1 MNLKSTPYPRV
12 HKTFKREFKALR
24 DWIRSTNRYD
34 LKKITG
40 KENMFE
46 SEKKDGE
53 RSDRKL
59 TIRNIEGCDLT
70 RIKENKSSFAIGDKD
85 GNPITKFEFIYV
97 SKEVVGRKNKLIE
110 VITKD
115 GDGKYFNVSKRV
127 LNECDGMGVGT
138 IGGAAPS
145 SSSSNTETN
154 GSGAEIQYSDVK
166 DEILTPIKGKVPLLY
181 GGVKNDAKRKNKKYV
196 SRI

>member
-1 MNLKSTPYPRV
+1 MNLKSIPYPRV
-12 HKTFKREFKALR
+12 HKTFKREFKSLR

-46 SEKKDGE
+46 SE
-53 RSDRKL
+53 KL

-127 LNECDGMGVGT
+127 LNECEGMGVGT
-138 IGGAAPS
+138 IGGAAP

-181 GGVKNDAKRKNKKYV
+181 GGAKNDAKRKNKKYV